1 MSNQAKNPGRLSGE
15 QVLSIFSV
23 RIETSRQQTMTKNFL
38 PNMDNS
44 YESLKP
50 NLGASTSKSN
60 AKRCGFFPEIRS
72 FGVSSSK
79 EDTNRMTDFRKPAK
93 VEPKNSQMTIFFG
106 SQVAVFND
114 FPADKFKEIM
124 DLLASHGCSTAS
136 GGVVDTVMEKVKSK
150 IVQIEPSNHEIPD
163 LNVATA
169 TGNSPPPPH
178 DSSVE
183 WHQYGGSGSSDL
195 RIARRN
201 SLHKFFEKR
210 KERATARAPYQV
222 NNARGS
228 TPPPKPNENKS
239 SHEEGQSSKEALR
252 DLDLKL

>member
-1 MSNQAKNPGRLSGE
+1 
-15 QVLSIFSV
+15 
-23 RIETSRQQTMTKNFL
+23 MTKNFL

-60 AKRCGFFPEIRS
+60 AKPCGFFPEIRS
-72 FGVSSSK
+72 FGASSSK
-79 EDTNRMTDFRKPAK
+79 EDTNMMTDFRKPAK

-106 SQVAVFND
+106 GQVAVFND

-136 GGVVDTVMEKVKSK
+136 GVVVDTVMEKVKSK
-150 IVQIEPSNHEIPD
+150 TVQIEPSNHEIPD
-163 LNVATA
+163 LNVSTA

-183 WHQYGGSGSSDL
+183 WHQYGGSGPSDL

-228 TPPPKPNENKS
+228 TLPPKPDENKS
-239 SHEEGQSSKEALR
+239 SHEEGQSSKEASR

>member
-1 MSNQAKNPGRLSGE
+1 MGRRVFYYISLFGD
-15 QVLSIFSV
+15 VAG
-23 RIETSRQQTMTKNFL
+23 IETSRQQTMTKNFL

>member
-1 MSNQAKNPGRLSGE
+1 
-15 QVLSIFSV
+15 
-23 RIETSRQQTMTKNFL
+23 MTKNFL

-60 AKRCGFFPEIRS
+60 AKPCGFFPEIRS
-72 FGVSSSK
+72 FGASSSK
-79 EDTNRMTDFRKPAK
+79 EDTNMMTDFRKPAK

-106 SQVAVFND
+106 GQVAVFND

-136 GGVVDTVMEKVKSK
+136 GVVVDTVMEKVKSK
-150 IVQIEPSNHEIPD
+150 TVQIEPSNHEIPD
-163 LNVATA
+163 LNVSTA

-183 WHQYGGSGSSDL
+183 WHQYGGSGPSDL

-228 TPPPKPNENKS
+228 TPPPKPDENRS
-239 SHEEGQSSKEALR
+239 SHEEGQSSKEASR
-252 DLDLKL
+252 DLDLKEPDRKQMTTSVNVFKIDESEKVP